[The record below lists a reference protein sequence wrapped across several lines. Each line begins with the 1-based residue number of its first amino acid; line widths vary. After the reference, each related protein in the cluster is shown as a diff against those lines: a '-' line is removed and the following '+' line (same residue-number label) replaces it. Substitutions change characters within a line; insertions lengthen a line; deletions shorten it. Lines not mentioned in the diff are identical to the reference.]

1 MMSDKNN
8 EEKLRILRERLNQIQ
23 EKKESEKQSTVDNDK
38 TTSSSIE
45 KNQNEELLTKPI
57 EPSKN
62 TNTIKYLILSLG
74 IILVIYLGYEYVDFD
89 SLYENNEIINEI
101 DNNIN
106 NEINDEI
113 IDDENLVYYKS
124 EFDGD
129 YIIILNSFE
138 DISKANR
145 QADSLKIQGLNCE
158 VLQLSG
164 VSNSNK
170 DIFQTFIQG
179 ADNLYG
185 DGKGPIIE
193 GYFEEEAVANQYLTA
208 LKEDSTVTTFENG
221 TVTKLQ

>member
-38 TTSSSIE
+38 TISSSIE

-57 EPSKN
+57 ESSKN

-89 SLYENNEIINEI
+89 SLSENNEIINEEI
-101 DNNIN
+101 DNNIK
-106 NEINDEI
+106 NEINDEM
-113 IDDENLVYYKS
+113 IDDENLIYYKS

-129 YIIILNSFE
+129 YIIILNSFKDLDSAKNE
-138 DISKANR
+138 LKNLKNLHYNCDI
-145 QADSLKIQGLNCE
+145 
-158 VLQLSG
+158 LQLSG

-170 DIFQTFIQG
+170 DIFQTYIKGESDFTFV
-179 ADNLYG
+179 G
-185 DGKGPIIE
+185 DAGRIE
-193 GYFEEEAVANQYLTA
+193 ANQWTNQR
-208 LKEDSTVTTFENG
+208 LKQQGFNPTIIS
-221 TVTKLQ
+221 LQ